1 MAKMLA
7 IVLSAVSS
15 LSPLIGQAEGQ
26 PVFHTPEV
34 AVLGWTGDA
43 STVHS
48 IVDAQTI
55 SLAAIDVTVDSGGV
69 AHLAYNRQISDW
81 EAVGGGMKATAW
93 HGFPGM
99 VQPATSVN
107 RLKYR
112 LGTFWLATPDN
123 RHVQK
128 WDGTAHAWRNIL
140 DPGVEFSDFDVAGTG
155 QIVLV
160 RTFGQGREHLFEC
173 FEQRGDKPTSSEGL
187 PSTGLSAK
195 DQRDY
200 YFYWDAFKVA
210 SCDTHIVAYAQGCG
224 RLFIF
229 DTRNNAFHEVTTPWP
244 PASAEWFRSQ
254 SRDFGVVNL
263 TRFPGMQSLQF
274 LPTGSR
280 NAMQIAYQIPAKA
293 PRKQVLVNGKP
304 EMVKVG
310 EDPEPNPVMVAD
322 LDFSTMS
329 IKAPKALEG
338 VSLPLWVKEDGSL
351 APIKQVLE
359 AAKAKARPSAHTRGH

>member
-1 MAKMLA
+1 MSKML
-7 IVLSAVSS
+7 IVAAS
-15 LSPLIGQAEGQ
+15 LFCPLVGQTQEQ
-26 PVFHTPEV
+26 PVYHTPEV
-34 AVLGWTGDA
+34 AVLGWTGDS
-43 STVHS
+43 STIHS
-48 IVDAQTI
+48 TVDAQTI
-55 SLAAIDVTVDSGGV
+55 GLAAIDVNVDSGGV

-81 EAVGGGMKATAW
+81 EAIGGGMKATAW
-93 HGFPGM
+93 RGFPGM

-112 LGTFWLATPDN
+112 LGTFWLATQDN
-123 RHVQK
+123 RHVQR
-128 WDGTAHAWRNIL
+128 WDAAAHTWRNIL
-140 DPGVEFSDFDVAGTG
+140 DPGVEFSDFDVTGTG

-160 RTFGQGREHLFEC
+160 RTFGPGREHLFEC
-173 FEQRGDKPTSSEGL
+173 FEERGDKPIATEGL
-187 PSTGLSAK
+187 PNTGLSAK
-195 DQRDY
+195 DQREY
-200 YFYWDAFKVA
+200 YFYWDTYKVA
-210 SCDTHIVAYAQGCG
+210 SCDTYIIAYAEGCG
-224 RLFIF
+224 RLFVF
-229 DTRNNAFHEVTTPWP
+229 DTRTNGSHEVATPWP
-244 PASAEWFRSQ
+244 IASPEWFRAQ

-263 TRFPGMQSLQF
+263 TRFPGMNSVEF

-329 IKAPKALEG
+329 IKAPKPLSG

-351 APIKQVLE
+351 APIKQVIE
-359 AAKAKARPSAHTRGH
+359 SAKAKARPSSQRRGR